1 MRQLRLIFAT
11 LLFASAPAGA
21 EERITNFVSD
31 VAIQRDSAIEVTETI
46 DVHSEGDQIRH
57 GIYRDFPTL
66 YSGRNGNRVRVGFK
80 FEGAELDG
88 HPEPASVEPLSNGVR
103 MKIGS
108 ADTELQP
115 GEHRFVIRYR
125 TTRQIGR
132 FGNYDELYWNATG
145 NGWGFPIDVAEAR
158 IRLPSPADFG
168 QRSVYTGPEGSTAQ
182 NAQVISEVPGEIAF
196 RTTWPLAPYEG
207 LTVAAAFPKGVV
219 GNPDQASR
227 LGWWLSDYGPPLV
240 GALGLLTVLAFYFF
254 AWHRA
259 GRDPRAGTIVPLF
272 SPPDDLS
279 PAGMRYVREMS
290 ADNRAFAAALVDMGV
305 RGHIRIEDV
314 DGGWLEGDSRTI
326 ERLPSQTALPEDE
339 DAALGQLLSTG
350 EIIAVKQKNW
360 EKFSSAKNALQ
371 GVLRV
376 KYEGKLFKRNYGWA
390 AAGLVIFIAAL
401 WFAAASVA
409 LASGFATALTIGVA
423 VGAALAALLFALAQ
437 KQMGSGGS
445 CLLHSFAFL
454 FGIGALALGAPLFMQ
469 ALATGWWFPLLLPV
483 LSLPMVISAFWWIS
497 APTIEGRKVLDH
509 IAGFKQYLSITERE
523 RLDRMT
529 PPKDTPE
536 LFEKYL
542 PFAIALGVE
551 NHWADRFAPILADAA
566 AQGHQG
572 FAWYAGSNSPWS
584 DPNDFVSS
592 VGSSLASSVSS
603 ASSAPGSSSG
613 SGGGGSSGGGG
624 GGGGGGGW

>member
-1 MRQLRLIFAT
+1 MRQLRLIVAT

-551 NHWADRFAPILADAA
+551 NHWADRFAPILAAAA

>member
-1 MRQLRLIFAT
+1 MRHRPIFAA
-11 LLFASAPAGA
+11 LLFAAAPAAA
-21 EERITNFVSD
+21 EERITSYVSD
-31 VAIQRDSAIEVTETI
+31 VAIQPDSALEVTETI
-46 DVHSEGDQIRH
+46 DVHSEGDRIRH

-66 YSGRNGNRVRVGFK
+66 YSGRNGGRVRVGFK
-80 FEGAELDG
+80 FEGAERDG
-88 HPEPASVEPLSNGVR
+88 HPEPATVEPLSNGVR

-115 GEHRFVIRYR
+115 GEHRFVIHYR

-132 FGNYDELYWNATG
+132 FGSYDELYWNATG

-158 IRLPSPADFG
+158 IRLPSSADFG
-168 QRSVYTGPEGSTAQ
+168 QWSVYTGPQGSTGH
-182 NAQVISEVPGEIAF
+182 NAQVISQAPGQISF

-219 GNPDQASR
+219 GNADDTTK
-227 LGWWLSDYGPPLV
+227 LGWWLSDYGPPAV
-240 GALGLLTVLAFYFF
+240 GVLGLLAILSFYFT

-259 GRDPRAGTIVPLF
+259 GRDPKAGTVVPLF
-272 SPPDDLS
+272 DPPDDLS

-290 ADNRAFAAALVDMGV
+290 TDNRAFAAALVDMGV
-305 RGHIRIEDV
+305 RGHVKIEEV
-314 DGGWLEGDSRTI
+314 DGGWLEGESRTI
-326 ERLPSQTALPEDE
+326 ERLPGQVPLPEDE
-339 DAALGQLLSTG
+339 QAALSQLLSTG
-350 EIIAVKQKNW
+350 EIIAMKQKNW
-360 EKFSSAKNALQ
+360 EKFSSAKSALD
-371 GVLRV
+371 GALKA

-390 AAGLVIFIAAL
+390 AAGLGVFIAAL

-409 LASGFATALTIGVA
+409 LASGFATPLTIGVA
-423 VGAALAALLFALAQ
+423 IGAAVATLLFILAQQEMRSGGKCLINALAV
-437 KQMGSGGS
+437 
-445 CLLHSFAFL
+445 L
-454 FGIGALALGAPLFMQ
+454 FGFGALALGAPLFLE
-469 ALATGWWFPLLLPV
+469 ALSTGWWFPLLLPA
-483 LSLPMVISAFWWIS
+483 LALPIVISAFWWIS

-509 IAGFKQYLSITERE
+509 VAGFKQYLSITERE

-542 PFAIALGVE
+542 PYAIALGVE
-551 NHWADRFAPILADAA
+551 NHWADRFAPVLAA
-566 AQGHQG
+566 AAAAGHQG
-572 FAWYAGSNSPWS
+572 FAWYAGSSSPWS
-584 DPNDFVSS
+584 DTDGFVSS

-603 ASSAPGSSSG
+603 ALSAPGSSSG